1 MWLKR
6 LDGWVFGK
14 LTSRSLR
21 AVCDEI
27 FYWGLYPFPNQEN
40 QVVHDVQQYKM
51 KPAENG
57 QPEHKTP
64 LEEISLALAWVWT
77 CLNILRPPEYEYFI
91 LFPFMS
97 CSALSVFS
105 FLHTVRCQMAPAVC
119 RKVQWAGPCCHWR
132 IKHLHWAYVQIQVS
146 LVQRC
151 RRMVLSI
158 PALRKYTFTHIQK
171 HAQAHIHPFYLED
184 EQYLPW
190 WIFFL
195 FVLWMSFFFFFF
207 DFPCLETR
215 AYDNI
220 SCVCCCFFLFVFFV
234 LGLD

>member
-1 MWLKR
+1 M
-6 LDGWVFGK
+6 
-14 LTSRSLR
+14 
-21 AVCDEI
+21 
-27 FYWGLYPFPNQEN
+27 
-40 QVVHDVQQYKM
+40 
-51 KPAENG
+51 
-57 QPEHKTP
+57 
-64 LEEISLALAWVWT
+64 
-77 CLNILRPPEYEYFI
+77 NILYYFHSCLVLLC
-91 LFPFMS
+91 LFS
-97 CSALSVFS
+97 L
-105 FLHTVRCQMAPAVC
+105 LHTVRCQMAPAVC

-195 FVLWMSFFFFFF
+195 FVLWMSFFFFFLMTF
-207 DFPCLETR
+207 LAWKPGHMITFLV
-215 AYDNI
+215 
-220 SCVCCCFFLFVFFV
+220 CVVFFFVFFCTGFRLTRLTV
-234 LGLD
+234 DSGRENGGDVDSVITTLFKKYMHIQPQQ